1 MEKQVQVVI
10 KLKESTA
17 ILETQHGLQWSF
29 KCPKSSTARGENF
42 TAVSSLASALLTAT
56 ISKWLERSMAD
67 GVCFTL
73 TAKDVFQAERNID

>member
-10 KLKESTA
+10 KWKESTA

-29 KCPKSSTARGENF
+29 KCPESSTAKDENY
-42 TAVSSLASALLTAT
+42 TAVASLAASLLTTT

-73 TAKDVFQAERNID
+73 SAKDI